1 MVGYMADQPSSPGF
15 PGCSKIGC
23 KRTLHFNSQNSDH
36 ASTKTHAGSRSRFTI
51 AWSGVRL
58 PYGHRLY
65 TAWEDA
71 PHFKYPTVYLDTAN
85 KSQAQQ
91 SPPLYQSPNRW
102 VPATPTTADEYEETD
117 TLGEMNFIF
126 QNSEIKT
133 KEISSQQVV
142 GGSNKDKNCK
152 TGSIRTYNT
161 I

>member
-1 MVGYMADQPSSPGF
+1 MSF
-15 PGCSKIGC
+15 
-23 KRTLHFNSQNSDH
+23 
-36 ASTKTHAGSRSRFTI
+36 
-51 AWSGVRL
+51 
-58 PYGHRLY
+58 RLY
-65 TAWEDA
+65 TAWEDTLY
-71 PHFKYPTVYLDTAN
+71 FRYPTVYLETAD

-142 GGSNKDKNCK
+142 GGSNKDKNYK
-152 TGSIRTYNT
+152 TGSIRTFNN

>member
-1 MVGYMADQPSSPGF
+1 MLTPGPASLLRKVRSSRWAPSLYFLGR
-15 PGCSKIGC
+15 
-23 KRTLHFNSQNSDH
+23 RTHF
-36 ASTKTHAGSRSRFTI
+36 TKKMYFG
-51 AWSGVRL
+51 
-58 PYGHRLY
+58 
-65 TAWEDA
+65 
-71 PHFKYPTVYLDTAN
+71 TAN

-142 GGSNKDKNCK
+142 GGSNNDKNYK